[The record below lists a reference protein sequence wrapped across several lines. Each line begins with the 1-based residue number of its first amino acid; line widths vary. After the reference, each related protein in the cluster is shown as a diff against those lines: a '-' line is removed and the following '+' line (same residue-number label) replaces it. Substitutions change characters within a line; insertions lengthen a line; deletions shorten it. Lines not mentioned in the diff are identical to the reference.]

1 MGCRENG
8 FTDSVCSDL
17 GEKGGRGRGEKRDR
31 LLFFFFFLVA
41 YFERPLW
48 LNFLLSLL
56 DEMIACVSGFSLDYG
71 IFVEFCLPFLFSLS

>member
-17 GEKGGRGRGEKRDR
+17 GEKGRRREIASCS
-31 LLFFFFFLVA
+31 FFFFLVA